1 MPLKWRNG
9 DLMTTTEEELFLNNR
24 EKENSKPFALF
35 AFFISLALFAAVP
48 AALHYTGEYKDFW
61 DNFFRILTSPS
72 KLVTDYFNLGCL
84 ASTLFN
90 AALCGFVCN
99 LMILVT
105 KTRANAKTFA
115 AYILVIAHCFYGLN
129 FLNMWPPFIGVL
141 IYCRI
146 TKNSIRKNLHI
157 TMFSTA
163 LSPFISDLLFRYT
176 IGQFHLGSLNLSVA
190 GVVFAIA
197 FGTICG
203 FVVPALLP
211 GIAKMQRGY
220 NMYQAGLAVGIF
232 GIVAHA
238 LLYRTLGFY
247 SPNVIV
253 RDNPVYDSFN
263 HSYIAFMDV
272 FFLLLFITS
281 IVLGFIMNGKTFHGY
296 GLLIRSTGY
305 GRDFADKF
313 GMPVCFI
320 NFGVYGLCILSYLNI
335 IFMVP
340 EVLRLIF
347 PSIMLPEVAGFTG
360 PTVGVL
366 FAALTFSADG
376 QHPRNVAPVVL
387 GYVILSFFVCVV
399 YTFLGEPLPWMLSS
413 QEYVNGLAFATGLCP
428 IAGKYGW
435 KKGMIAGIIHAI
447 LCTSTSSMHGGFV
460 LYNGGFT
467 SGLTALIMIPILDSY
482 RFYPKHADD

>member
-1 MPLKWRNG
+1 
-9 DLMTTTEEELFLNNR
+9 MTASEKELFLKKR

-35 AFFISLALFAAVP
+35 ALFISLSFFAAVP
-48 AALHYTGEYKDFW
+48 VALVYTGEYTAFL
-61 DNFFRILTSPS
+61 DNFIRILTSPS

-90 AALCGFVCN
+90 AALCGFSCN

-105 KTRANAKTFA
+105 RTRANAKTFA

-129 FLNMWPPFIGVL
+129 FLNMWPPFVGVV
-141 IYCRI
+141 IYCLI
-146 TKNSIRKNLHI
+146 TKNPIRKNLHI

-163 LSPFISDLLFRYT
+163 LSPFISDHLFRYT
-176 IGQFHLGSLNLSVA
+176 VGQFHLGTIQLSA
-190 GVVFAIA
+190 LGVVFAII

-211 GIAKMQRGY
+211 GIATIQRGY
-220 NMYQAGLAVGIF
+220 NMYQAGLAIGIF

-238 LLYRTLGFY
+238 LLYRTLGFS
-247 SPNVIV
+247 SPDVVV
-253 RDNPVYDSFN
+253 RENPVYDSFN

-272 FFLLLFITS
+272 FFLILFMSS
-281 IVLGFIMNGKTFHGY
+281 ILIGFFMNGKSLHGYRALLRCTGY
-296 GLLIRSTGY
+296 GL
-305 GRDFADKF
+305 DFADKF

-320 NFGVYGLCILSYLNI
+320 NFGIYGLCILAYLNV
-335 IFMVP
+335 IFMAP
-340 EVLRLIF
+340 EILRLIF
-347 PSIMLPEVAGFTG
+347 PSIMLPESAGFTG

-376 QHPRNVAPVVL
+376 QHPRNVAPIAL

-399 YTFLGEPLPWMLSS
+399 YTFLGEPLPWMLSTQS
-413 QEYVNGLAFATGLCP
+413 YINGLAFATGLCP

-435 KKGMIAGIIHAI
+435 KKGVIAGILHAI
-447 LCTSTSSMHGGFV
+447 ICTSTSGMHGGFV

-467 SGLTALIMIPILDSY
+467 SGLTALVMIPVMDSY
-482 RFYPKHADD
+482 HICPRYADDDD

>member
-1 MPLKWRNG
+1 
-9 DLMTTTEEELFLNNR
+9 
-24 EKENSKPFALF
+24 
-35 AFFISLALFAAVP
+35 
-48 AALHYTGEYKDFW
+48 
-61 DNFFRILTSPS
+61 
-72 KLVTDYFNLGCL
+72 
-84 ASTLFN
+84 
-90 AALCGFVCN
+90 
-99 LMILVT
+99 
-105 KTRANAKTFA
+105 
-115 AYILVIAHCFYGLN
+115 
-129 FLNMWPPFIGVL
+129 
-141 IYCRI
+141 
-146 TKNSIRKNLHI
+146 
-157 TMFSTA
+157 MFSTA

-176 IGQFHLGSLNLSVA
+176 IGQFHLGSLNLSVT

-238 LLYRTLGFY
+238 LLYRTLGFS

-313 GMPVCFI
+313 GMPICFI